1 MEGGLVE
8 RVKEAGRASPAETV
22 MLVLVALAIVGGSAL
37 VFLRRSEPPPPP
49 MERSRAAGEAEGAPG
64 PQASPPAEKV
74 LVHVSGLVAAPG
86 VYELAQDSRVKDAI
100 AAAGGPRDGGDIEAL
115 NLAAPLSDGQKITVT
130 RPGEPAAS
138 QPAVIDGAAAAAG
151 PSGKINLNTASA
163 AELDALPSIGPV
175 IAERI
180 LSFRQ
185 QKGRFTS
192 VAQLQ
197 DVEGI
202 GPKKYEGVKDLVT
215 V

>member
-1 MEGGLVE
+1 MERGLVE
-8 RVKEAGRASPAETV
+8 RMRDAGRASPAETV
-22 MLVLVALAIVGGSAL
+22 MLVLVALAIVGGSLL
-37 VFLRRSEPPPPP
+37 VFVRRSEPPPPP
-49 MERSRAAGEAEGAPG
+49 MERSRAAREAEGAPD
-64 PQASPPAEKV
+64 PDASPPAKKV
-74 LVHVSGLVAAPG
+74 LVHVSGLVSAPG
-86 VYELAQDSRVKDAI
+86 VYELAHDSRVQDAI

-115 NLAAPLSDGQKITVT
+115 NLAAPLSDGQKIIVA

-138 QPAVIDGAAAAAG
+138 QPALLDGAAASPG

-180 LSFRQ
+180 LVFRQ

-192 VAQLQ
+192 VAQLR